1 MLFVLSPIQKHLDCN
16 KFMTIKS
23 CYKYWVHVLC
33 GNIFKQ
39 ARQIARTIIVG
50 LNFKSLLKD
59 ICVCV
64 ISISISF
71 ICIWMLGLKWWNQ
84 EQGMVG
90 KRAWNNQV
98 DQIRERTGLL
108 EKNSIWSLHAH
119 YNGPLGNIRHC
130 CPWIYS

>member
-1 MLFVLSPIQKHLDCN
+1 MLFVHSPIQKHLDCN
-16 KFMTIKS
+16 KFMTIKN
-23 CYKYWVHVLC
+23 CYKYCVHVLC

-71 ICIWMLGLKWWNQ
+71 ICI
-84 EQGMVG
+84 
-90 KRAWNNQV
+90 
-98 DQIRERTGLL
+98 
-108 EKNSIWSLHAH
+108 
-119 YNGPLGNIRHC
+119 
-130 CPWIYS
+130 